1 MKNLDSPLN
10 NVEFQKPVK
19 ILEYYGYGMAGLQ
32 VEYENRYVLNDN
44 WSSPDEMI
52 RGNELHREL
61 IDLIKSQKPLF
72 TSNNK
77 ETYLYITDT
86 GLEVAALFKDG
97 RVRFGLRENLVVNTE
112 HWKIPKINSGGIF

>member
-77 ETYLYITDT
+77 
-86 GLEVAALFKDG
+86 
-97 RVRFGLRENLVVNTE
+97 
-112 HWKIPKINSGGIF
+112 